1 MHVFSSCQGELTEK
15 TVRVKAVDQKGNV
28 LVDGDVATL
37 KNGFFELWLP
47 RDREILLTIQ
57 YSGLTAKGMIET
69 FPDSKTCFTT
79 FRLQ

>member
-1 MHVFSSCQGELTEK
+1 M
-15 TVRVKAVDQKGNV
+15 KAVDEKGNV

-47 RDREILLTIQ
+47 RDRKIMITIQ
-57 YSGLTAKGMIET
+57 YSGLTTKGVIDT
-69 FPDSKTCFTT
+69 FAASKTCVTT